1 MTTIEIDGTTY
12 SINSKNQV
20 VNPTDHTV
28 AIVLTQIPEEYDT
41 DLWDDTSLT
50 ERNSTDSKLSENDY
64 LEYNKNF
71 TDPKFIKAVIE
82 YQSMTETEKNKL
94 YFKMQIENFR
104 ISIQNNREMMNHYY
118 QVISKYNNFNF
129 TSDEVHEITSS
140 LELEEN
146 RNIITSIYL
155 KRGFFH
161 LGVVWIESNQYIKI
175 IDDSD
180 DYIQRYEIS
189 KKYNKGYFK
198 LFDI

>member
-1 MTTIEIDGTTY
+1 MTTIEIDATTY

-20 VNPTDHTV
+20 VNPIDHTV

-50 ERNSTDSKLSENDY
+50 ERNLTDSRLSENDY

-82 YQSMTETEKNKL
+82 YQSMSETEKNKL

-104 ISIQNNREMMNHYY
+104 ILIQNNHEMMDHYY
-118 QVISKYNNFNF
+118 QVISKHNNFNF

-189 KKYNKGYFK
+189 KKYNNGYFK